1 MLGTL
6 SRHWRTTISL
16 AIALAAVS
24 GLLLPAYGPMLAS
37 SYAELL
43 PGHTHVYAVSPL
55 QAHGHSY
62 EVAGS
67 NGGADTTG
75 PDGGVLALPATDD
88 GGLIIV
94 VVVVAT
100 ALLLASAAL
109 VSAPALQWAIA
120 QRRRPTVERLAAGPD
135 LPPPRLL
142 LAS

>member
-1 MLGTL
+1 MWGMH
-6 SRHWRTTISL
+6 SRHWRTAISL
-16 AIALAAVS
+16 VVAFAAVS
-24 GLLLPAYGPMLAS
+24 GSLLPAYGPMLAS

-94 VVVVAT
+94 IVVAT

-109 VSAPALQWAIA
+109 VSAPALQWAIV
-120 QRRRPTVERLAAGPD
+120 QRKRPTVERLAAGPD